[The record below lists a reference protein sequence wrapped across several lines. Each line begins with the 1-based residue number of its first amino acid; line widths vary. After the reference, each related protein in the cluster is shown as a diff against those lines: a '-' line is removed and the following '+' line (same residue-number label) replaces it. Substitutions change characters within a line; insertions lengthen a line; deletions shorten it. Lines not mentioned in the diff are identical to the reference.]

1 MKPVLMRHTE
11 IVEQSFKV
19 WENSNPYIHN
29 PWHYHPECEITYI
42 ENAQGTLIIG
52 DKAIDY
58 TSDSLIFIGSNL
70 PHEFRGINKETPDLK
85 SKSYSVHFQ
94 KNFPGKDFYK
104 MPELAVINQLF
115 DISARGIKIHDQ
127 KSKDLAKKYLLK
139 LFKSEGVERV
149 GHLLKLLN
157 IISLSPKL
165 EILSSQIFGQSPEL
179 PQNQRI
185 NQVCKYVMD
194 NFRNEITIEQLVTH
208 FHMTPTSFSRF
219 FKKRTNKSFT
229 QYVNEIRIGY
239 ACKLMF
245 QENFSISQIAFECG
259 FGNLSNFNQQFKK
272 IKLITPSQ
280 FIAQLSKKDVL

>member
-19 WENSNPYIHN
+19 WENSNPYRHN
-29 PWHYHPECEITYI
+29 PWHYHPECEITYV
-42 ENAQGTLIIG
+42 ENAEGTLFIG
-52 DKAIDY
+52 DNAINY
-58 TSDSLIFIGSNL
+58 ASDTLIFIGPNL
-70 PHEFRGINKETPDLK
+70 PHEFRGTNKETPDLK
-85 SKSYSVHFQ
+85 TKSYSIHFQ

-104 MPELAVINQLF
+104 MPEVATISQLM
-115 DISARGIKIHDQ
+115 DLSSRGIKIQDQ
-127 KSKDLAKKYLLK
+127 KSKDLVKKH
-139 LFKSEGVERV
+139 LFKLIKSDGIERV
-149 GHLLKLLN
+149 GHLFAILD
-157 IISLSPKL
+157 IISQSPDL
-165 EILSSQIFGQSPEL
+165 EVLSSQIFGQSPEL

-194 NFRNEITIEQLVTH
+194 NFRNEITIDRLVEQ

-245 QENFSISQIAFECG
+245 EENLSISQIAFECG

-272 IKLITPSQ
+272 IKLVTPSQ
-280 FIAQLSKKDVL
+280 FISQLNKKEQL